1 MRELC
6 NPVIDHKREI
16 CCLRFIGSWWCFY
29 DTFAFNP
36 WQDGGCWLSK
46 LTKSWVHIQFWQ
58 ETERHAK
65 WCKEI
70 AENPIV
76 NKQQRK
82 SWTFLGGR
90 ETRRS
95 SGCLL
100 LELSW
105 LLHLEWS
112 TITCIY
118 LAMSYL
124 FGTNDTRT
132 HLSHIH
138 ADIYCHSSV
147 KLWWGWRSWWWSWGL
162 SLALYASRGHSY
174 GNTKVQKQPP
184 QQNKFSWA
192 ADEEQPTCFL
202 WNGWWRICA
211 LVEQPWFTWLYVTLG

>member
-1 MRELC
+1 MTLLLSIHDKM
-6 NPVIDHKREI
+6 VAAD
-16 CCLRFIGSWWCFY
+16 
-29 DTFAFNP
+29 
-36 WQDGGCWLSK
+36 WLSK

-58 ETERHAK
+58 ETDTLNGVKRSPKTPSSTNSNER
-65 WCKEI
+65 
-70 AENPIV
+70 AEPF
-76 NKQQRK
+76 
-82 SWTFLGGR
+82 WGR

-112 TITCIY
+112 KITCIY

-147 KLWWGWRSWWWSWGL
+147 KLWWGWRWWWWSWGL
-162 SLALYASRGHSY
+162 SLSLSRS
-174 GNTKVQKQPP
+174 VRL
-184 QQNKFSWA
+184 S
-192 ADEEQPTCFL
+192 
-202 WNGWWRICA
+202 RS
-211 LVEQPWFTWLYVTLG
+211 LVWKY